1 MQIFILD
8 RSPAAAA
15 QMLCDVHLRK
25 MCLEN
30 AQILSGVLLNSGK
43 KLLPQMP
50 KPCNANHPVI
60 KAVNTPFKINWV
72 ILHNLALQR
81 EFFRRFGKYHAYNK
95 ITPLYFSLLFS
106 AGSFEEDW
114 SFCRNFKDFK
124 PLSSDIIGAYRE
136 YYRFKKTVLPHWNYT
151 GASEPRWLKNKID
164 IHCNETN

>member
-1 MQIFILD
+1 MQLFILD

-50 KPCNANHPVI
+50 KPCNAAHPVI

-72 ILHNLALQR
+72 LRHNHALQQ
-81 EFFRRFGKYHAYNK
+81 EFFRRSGKYHAYNK
-95 ITPLYFSLLFS
+95 IVPVYFSLLFCV
-106 AGSFEEDW
+106 GTIKEDW
-114 SFCRNFKDFK
+114 SFYRNFKDFK
-124 PLSSDIIGAYRE
+124 PLSSDIVGAYRE
-136 YYRFKKTVLPHWNYT
+136 YYRFKKSILRHWLYT
-151 GASEPRWLKNKID
+151 NTSEPEWLGSTID
-164 IHCNETN
+164 IHCKGMN